1 MSESDGKTTETAG
14 DQREE
19 AKAEQQ
25 SNGLGQQEIGNRA
38 ITAPLAEAEE
48 PSELEQSTYDEVAS
62 ETTTEVTANTEAGRS
77 LTFQMLVQNWESC
90 VNHGTRNVQMGLQ
103 SLSLCGVGEGSQE

>member
-25 SNGLGQQEIGNRA
+25 SNGLGQQEIGNRE

-48 PSELEQSTYDEVAS
+48 PSELEQ
-62 ETTTEVTANTEAGRS
+62 
-77 LTFQMLVQNWESC
+77 
-90 VNHGTRNVQMGLQ
+90 
-103 SLSLCGVGEGSQE
+103 